1 MIDYLAR
8 VELEVDRNVLELLC
22 LLPDVDETNKTF
34 YADVWQPQEI
44 QHGLILDRLQ
54 QDLGRT
60 AAEPHLEV
68 SFKIKIL
75 GTLANLSPIQDVAKL
90 LYFLTGAST
99 ERQAVLAYNQI
110 NAGMIELGESAIAE
124 TIITPIKQQEPGHFA
139 FYQMSATA
147 MIQDGVLKPWQ
158 LYLAQVLREKSYNL
172 VGTNAMDR
180 YKADMGQLVTALG
193 LDADL
198 EAYAREVGRLEARL
212 LWANQNGME
221 FPPYIL
227 KALRESVDLYTERQ
241 QREGSAAALA
251 VLSSLAA
258 PCAPSGSAFPPRSQ
272 TEDVSA
278 PSSPR
283 QSRALRSRP
292 LTRRDLGQLGGLNYY
307 YPSATFSVVCFRM
320 LSIDSEFMAKKEGA
334 LELEGTVVEAL
345 PNAMFRVELANG
357 HKVLATISGK
367 MRQHYIRILPS
378 DRVVVELSAYD
389 LTRGRIVY
397 RHK

>member
-1 MIDYLAR
+1 MPRQPITQQKIAEHVQRLGELYPPIALDSVDRTIKNPQAVADSYGHVIDYLAR

-54 QDLGRT
+54 QDLGRPP
-60 AAEPHLEV
+60 AEPHLEV

-75 GTLANLSPIQDVAKL
+75 GALANLSPIQDVAKV

-110 NAGMIELGESAIAE
+110 NAGMLELGESAIAE

-147 MIQDGVLKPWQ
+147 MIQDKMLKPWQ
-158 LYLAQVLREKSYNL
+158 LFLTRVLREKSYNL

-212 LWANQNGME
+212 LWANKNGME

-227 KALRESVDLYTERQ
+227 KALRESVDLFNERSL
-241 QREGSAAALA
+241 RKAA
-251 VLSSLAA
+251 
-258 PCAPSGSAFPPRSQ
+258 
-272 TEDVSA
+272 
-278 PSSPR
+278 
-283 QSRALRSRP
+283 
-292 LTRRDLGQLGGLNYY
+292 
-307 YPSATFSVVCFRM
+307 
-320 LSIDSEFMAKKEGA
+320 
-334 LELEGTVVEAL
+334 
-345 PNAMFRVELANG
+345 
-357 HKVLATISGK
+357 
-367 MRQHYIRILPS
+367 
-378 DRVVVELSAYD
+378 
-389 LTRGRIVY
+389 
-397 RHK
+397 